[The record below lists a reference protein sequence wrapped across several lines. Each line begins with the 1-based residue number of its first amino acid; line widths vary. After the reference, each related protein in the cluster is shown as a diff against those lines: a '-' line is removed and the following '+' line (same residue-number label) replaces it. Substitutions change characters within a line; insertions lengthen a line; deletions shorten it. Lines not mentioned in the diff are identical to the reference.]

1 MPIDPQ
7 AQTIL
12 NMMAEANLPPTN
24 TLSPA
29 QVRTNFR
36 LRPIESG
43 PEHFKVEDCMVPGES
58 GLLTARIYVP
68 KRDELLPILVWFHG
82 GGWVVGDLD
91 TTDGTARQLAEQG
104 DCIIASIDYRL
115 APETKFPGP
124 VEDCYAATRWIA
136 EHASEFGGDTK
147 RIGVGGASA
156 GANLATCV
164 SLMSRDREAPSLMYQ
179 LLVYPVTG
187 VDFNTNSYLKNAD
200 GYGLTRDTMIWYWDQ
215 YLKDDSDKKNPYAV
229 PSVAQEFTGLPAALI
244 ISAGFDPLCD
254 DASSYAELLR
264 QGNNSVEY
272 YHYEGMIHGFFGMTT
287 NLDIARKAVSDAA
300 AAMKAAFAN
309 HS

>member
-7 AQTIL
+7 AQTVL
-12 NMMAEANLPPTN
+12 NIMAEANLPPTN
-24 TLSPA
+24 SLSPA

-36 LRPIESG
+36 LRPIEPG
-43 PEHFKVEDCMVPGES
+43 PALFKVEDYMVPGES

-68 KRDELLPILVWFHG
+68 KSDDLLPILVWFHG

-91 TTDGTARQLAEQG
+91 TTDGTARQLADQG

-136 EHASEFGGDTK
+136 EHASQFGGDK
-147 RIGVGGASA
+147 NRVGVGGASA
-156 GANLATCV
+156 GANLAACV
-164 SLMSRDREAPSLMYQ
+164 ALMSRDRATPSLMYQ

-187 VDFNTNSYLKNAD
+187 VNFNTDSYLKNAV
-200 GYGLTRDTMIWYWDQ
+200 GYGLTRDTMIWYWNQ
-215 YLKDDSDKKNPYAV
+215 YLRDDSDKKNPYAV
-229 PSVAQEFTGLPAALI
+229 PSEAHDFTGLPPALI

-254 DASSYAELLR
+254 DASSYVELLR
-264 QGNNSVEY
+264 QGTNSVEY
-272 YHYEGMIHGFFGMTT
+272 YHYDGMIHGFFGMTT
-287 NLDIARKAVSDAA
+287 NLDVAKKAVSDAA
-300 AAMKAAFAN
+300 GAMKTAFAN
-309 HS
+309 P